1 MATILIVSKTKMRN
15 GVCIGGIDEQS
26 GDLIRL
32 LNERGGNLDADAPHT
47 KSETD
52 GRCR

>member
-26 GDLIRL
+26 GDLIH
-32 LNERGGNLDADAPHT
+32 APHT